1 MLGFQPDTNNPGQ
14 VENLTYDSGRS
25 LGESAMP
32 LVPYVVERSGRE
44 ERVFDIYSRLLKDR
58 IIFLQGAIDDAS
70 ANLIV
75 AQMLFLQFDDPKA
88 DIHLYINSPG
98 GSVTAGMSIYDT
110 MQYVTCDV
118 ATYCIGQCASMGAVL
133 LTAGAKGKRNA
144 LPHAR
149 VMIHQPLAGTEGTTT
164 EILIHAKEF
173 IRLKKDL
180 NEILLKHT
188 GQSLEKVEKDTDR
201 DKFMS
206 PREAQEYG
214 IVDNVL
220 ERLPANLMPAPSS

>member
-1 MLGFQPDTNNPGQ
+1 
-14 VENLTYDSGRS
+14 
-25 LGESAMP
+25 MP

-58 IIFLQGAIDDAS
+58 IIFLQGVVDDNS

-75 AQMLFLQFDDPKA
+75 AQMLFLQFEDPKA
-88 DIHLYINSPG
+88 DIHMYINSPG
-98 GSVTAGMSIYDT
+98 GSVTAGLSIYDT
-110 MQYVTCDV
+110 MQWVTCDV
-118 ATYCIGQCASMGAVL
+118 ATYCIGQCASMGALL
-133 LTAGAKGKRNA
+133 LTAGSKGKRFA

-173 IRLKKDL
+173 LRLKKDL

-188 GQSLEKVEKDTDR
+188 GQSLEKVERDTDR

-206 PREAQEYG
+206 AKEAQEYG
-214 IVDNVL
+214 IVDSVL
-220 ERLPANLMPAPSS
+220 DRIPATQLHSKPANP

>member
-1 MLGFQPDTNNPGQ
+1 
-14 VENLTYDSGRS
+14 
-25 LGESAMP
+25 MP

-44 ERVFDIYSRLLKDR
+44 ERVYDIYSRLLKDR
-58 IIFLQGAIDDAS
+58 IIFLQGVVDDTS

-75 AQMLFLQFDDPKA
+75 AQMLFLQFDDPEK

-98 GSVTAGMSIYDT
+98 GSVTAGLSIYDT
-110 MQYVTCDV
+110 MQYVNCEV
-118 ATYCIGQCASMGAVL
+118 ATYCIGQAASMGAVL
-133 LTAGAKGKRNA
+133 LAAGAKGKRTA

-149 VMIHQPLAGTEGTTT
+149 VMIHQPMAGTEGTTT

-180 NEILLKHT
+180 NDILFKHT
-188 GQSLEKVEKDTDR
+188 GQTLEKIEQDTDR

-206 PREAQEYG
+206 AKEALEYG
-214 IVDNVL
+214 VVDHVL
-220 ERLPANLMPAPSS
+220 ERLPLSPAHPKPAL